1 MTLDTAVAAEVWA
14 THWTRRENRWLIPTL
29 VVFVLVS
36 HLRKKLAKWNVCS
49 LTFIHSSHF
58 THTQRKNKPKREL
71 LLKEMTEGIKVGVR
85 SPLMEAARSINTLVA

>member
-14 THWTRRENRWLIPTL
+14 THWTRREKRWLKTTL
-29 VVFVLVS
+29 VVFALVS

-58 THTQRKNKPKREL
+58 THTQRKNKQKKDLITFERNG
-71 LLKEMTEGIKVGVR
+71 KGH
-85 SPLMEAARSINTLVA
+85 